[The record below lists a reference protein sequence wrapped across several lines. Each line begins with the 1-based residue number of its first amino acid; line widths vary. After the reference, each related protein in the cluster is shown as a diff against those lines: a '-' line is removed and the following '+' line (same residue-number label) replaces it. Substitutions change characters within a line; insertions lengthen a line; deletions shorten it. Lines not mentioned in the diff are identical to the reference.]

1 MNWLEFYQ
9 DAAAKTRGN
18 LYLWARYLN
27 KSIQKNE
34 IALTDAEA
42 AEVLASEKLS
52 HLQKVFFKLS
62 LEEGT
67 APNVLVTSLSEASE
81 MPHLQAV
88 LNKIN

>member
-1 MNWLEFYQ
+1 MTGLEFYEA
-9 DAAAKTRGN
+9 AAAKSRGN

-34 IALTDAEA
+34 RALTKEEEA
-42 AEVLASEKLS
+42 GLLKSEKLT
-52 HLQKVFFKLS
+52 HLQRVFLKLA

-67 APNVLVTSLSEASE
+67 APNALVTSLSEPSE
-81 MPHLQAV
+81 CPHLQAV